1 MQLIDSHAH
10 LHLLD
15 LPDGLSPL
23 LNRARENGVVHMLC
37 VSVDLTQFE
46 RVIRIAGHFPHIDA
60 SVGLHPNERVAHE
73 PDVETLIQ
81 LASHPKIVALG
92 ETGLDYYRRQD
103 ENDMAWQEE
112 RFRNHIRAARQL
124 NKPIIVHSRQA
135 RKDTIQILKEEGAHQ
150 VGAVLHCFTENWEM
164 AKKALDL
171 GLYIS
176 FSGIITFKNA
186 TELREVVKKVPLES
200 LLIET
205 DCPYLAPEPFRGKQN
220 EPALVK
226 QVAEKIAE
234 IKQLTLDE
242 VAEQTSKNY
251 QQLFHHTQ

>member
-15 LPDGLSPL
+15 LPDGLTPL
-23 LNRARENGVVHMLC
+23 FDRAQQNSVTHMLC
-37 VSVDLTQFE
+37 VSVDLAQLGQ
-46 RVIRIAGHFPHIDA
+46 VIAIAENYSNVDA
-60 SVGLHPNERVAHE
+60 SVGLHPNENVENE
-73 PDVETLIQ
+73 PSIEDLVK
-81 LASHPKIVALG
+81 LASHPKVVALG
-92 ETGLDYYRRQD
+92 ETGLDYYRQD
-103 ENDMAWQEE
+103 IDNQKQAE
-112 RFRNHIRAARQL
+112 RFRNHIRAAKQL
-124 NKPIIVHSRQA
+124 NKPVIVHSRNA
-135 RKDTIQILKEEGAHQ
+135 RIDTIKILKEERADE

-186 TELREVVKKVPLES
+186 EELREVVKKVPLES
-200 LLIET
+200 MLIET

-220 EPALVK
+220 EPSFVK

-234 IKQLTLDE
+234 IKQLILSE

-251 QQLFHHTQ
+251 KQLFHRVK